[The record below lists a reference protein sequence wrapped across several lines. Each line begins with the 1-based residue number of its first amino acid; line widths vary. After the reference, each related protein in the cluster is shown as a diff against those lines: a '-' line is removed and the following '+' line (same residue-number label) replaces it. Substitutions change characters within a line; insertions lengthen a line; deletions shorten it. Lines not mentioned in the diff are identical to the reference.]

1 MQSLKTYLVL
11 AHAFFCLLSV
21 RATDNSLREPSGDG
35 LSNCRKQQSLTA
47 LEVLPGGGWDN
58 LRNLD
63 RGRVMN
69 IRYSQCKTSEDGKY
83 FIPDQVY
90 VVPQKQT
97 SLDFVSDMM
106 NSWMDY
112 KSTTSASVNSEVSF
126 LSILNAK
133 FSASFERIKTH
144 QVRDS
149 STTTRIQVRNLM
161 YQVKSIPDF
170 KLDAGFKQQL
180 IEIANHIENN
190 QTRAADYYAQLLVL
204 NYGTHVLT
212 AVDAGASL
220 VQVDQI
226 RSSFVSDSWSQ
237 KSSISASAGATFFHT
252 VNVGLG
258 SQAESTDQFT
268 RHYVGNRTHS
278 RIESHGGVPFYPGI
292 TLQKWQQEITNQ
304 LVAIDRSG
312 QPLDFFVTPANLPE
326 LPKPTVTKLSRA
338 IKRAIYLYYVVNVHP
353 GCVDIKSPNFN
364 FQANIDD
371 GSCKEVG
378 TNFTF
383 GGVYQE
389 CTPVSGPGA
398 QSLCQ
403 SLAQKNP
410 LTGAFSCP
418 PGYSAIHLHSGQRE
432 EGFSRYECHHHCHSC
447 WIFLDCCKDVC
458 GDVYYVNRARFE
470 SYWCAAMP
478 GTTVPQNSGYLFG
491 GLYSSKSSN
500 PVTQGHS
507 CPTAFYPLKLFQHV
521 QVCVSEDYEMG
532 FRYSLPFGGFFSCEA
547 GNPLAEPARKLD
559 KVSTHMGAT
568 AYPKRCPEGYSQH
581 LASISDSCQI
591 LYCVKSGSFN
601 NLNLAP
607 INLPPFSHLPLF
619 TTGSTNTVVV
629 MARYQEPWV
638 KDTATNLWRVAPIS
652 DTRNL
657 FDASHPRGPGV
668 VAGISVTITLALIG
682 IVGLTFYARKRWR
695 KRGYQVVEQ
704 EPLIIPTPSSVQAEN
719 QESSLSNTE
728 A

>member
-1 MQSLKTYLVL
+1 MKSLKISLVL
-11 AHAFFCLLSV
+11 AHAFLCVLSV
-21 RATDNSLREPSGDG
+21 RATDNSLQEPSGDG

-63 RGRVMN
+63 RGRVMT
-69 IRYSQCKTSEDGKY
+69 ISYSQCKTSEDGEY

-90 VVPQKQT
+90 VVPRKQT
-97 SLDFVSDMM
+97 SLDIMADMM

-112 KSTTSASVNSEVSF
+112 KSTTSASVNSEISF

-133 FSASFERIKTH
+133 FSASFERIKTA

-149 STTTRIQVRNLM
+149 SITTRIQVRNLI
-161 YQVKSIPDF
+161 YHVKSIPNF

-212 AVDAGASL
+212 GVDAGASL
-220 VQVDQI
+220 VQVDQVK
-226 RSSFVSDSWSQ
+226 SSFVSDSWSQ
-237 KSSISASAGATFFHT
+237 KSSISASAGATFFNV
-252 VNVGLG
+252 VNLG
-258 SQAESTDQFT
+258 ANLSLNLNSHEESPDQFT
-268 RHYVGNRTHS
+268 RYYVGNRTHS
-278 RIESHGGVPFYPGI
+278 RIESNGGVPFYPGI
-292 TLQKWQQEITNQ
+292 TLQKWQQEITNH

-312 QPLDFFVTPANLPE
+312 QPLNFFVTPSKLPE
-326 LPKPTVTKLSRA
+326 LPKPTVTKLSWA
-338 IKRAIYLYYVVNVHP
+338 IKRAINLYYRVNFRP
-353 GCVDIKSPNFN
+353 GCVDIKSTNFN
-364 FQANIDD
+364 FQANVDD
-371 GSCKEVG
+371 GSCKGVG

-389 CTPVSGPGA
+389 CTPVSGPDA
-398 QSLCQ
+398 ESLCQ

-418 PGYSAIHLHSGQRE
+418 PGYSAIHLYSGQRE
-432 EGFSRYECHHHCHSC
+432 EGLSRYECHQHCESC
-447 WIFLDCCKDVC
+447 WIIGSCCEDVC
-458 GDVYYVNRARFE
+458 SNVYYVNRARFE
-470 SYWCAAMP
+470 SYWCAATP
-478 GTTVPQNSGYLFG
+478 STTVPQNSGYLFG

-507 CPTAFYPLKLFQHV
+507 CPTAFYPLQLFQHL

-532 FRYSLPFGGFFSCEA
+532 LRYSLRFGGFFSCEA
-547 GNPLAEPARKLD
+547 GNPLAEPAQNPDR
-559 KVSTHMGAT
+559 AT

-601 NLNLAP
+601 NLKLAP
-607 INLPPFSHLPLF
+607 INLPPFLHLPLL
-619 TTGSTNTVVV
+619 TTGSTNTVLV
-629 MARYQEPWV
+629 MTEYQKPWV
-638 KDTATNLWRVAPIS
+638 KDTATNLWRVVPIS
-652 DTRNL
+652 DARNL
-657 FDASHPRGPGV
+657 FDKSHSSGHR
-668 VAGISVTITLALIG
+668 VAVGISTAITVALLG
-682 IVGLTFYARKRWR
+682 IVGLTF
-695 KRGYQVVEQ
+695 
-704 EPLIIPTPSSVQAEN
+704 
-719 QESSLSNTE
+719 
-728 A
+728 